1 LQKGLNVDRQL
12 TNSVEDYLKVIYHLS
27 AGGTRVA
34 TGQIA
39 AELGISPASA
49 TDMVQR
55 LAEDSSPLLDYQ
67 KHQGVELTEEG
78 RMAALETIRHHRLLE
93 LFLHEVLGFSWD
105 KVHAEA
111 DRLEHVISEEFE
123 ERVAAVLGDP
133 QRGLHGEPIP
143 SRNLVMPDHNTCA
156 LMDLRPGQRG
166 VIHSVDDDDP
176 GFLRF
181 AEARGL
187 VPGVGFEIIDYS
199 PYDNNLRLRV
209 EDHIEEVVIGASA
222 TGQIQVEVL
231 DADVEKKE

>member
-1 LQKGLNVDRQL
+1 MERRLS
-12 TNSVEDYLKVIYHLS
+12 NSVEDYLKVIYHLS
-27 AGGTRVA
+27 GDGDRVS
-34 TGQIA
+34 TGRIA
-39 AELGISPASA
+39 EELGISPASA

-55 LAEDSSPLLDYQ
+55 LAEEDPPLVDYL
-67 KHQGVELTEEG
+67 KHQGVKLTEVG
-78 RMAALETIRHHRLLE
+78 QNAALEIIRHHRLLE

-105 KVHAEA
+105 RVHAEA

-143 SRNLVMPDHNTCA
+143 SRSLVMPDHDTC
-156 LMDLRPGQRG
+156 LLLDLRPGQHG

-181 AEARGL
+181 AEAKGL
-187 VPGVGFEIIDYS
+187 IPGAGFEVLEFS
-199 PYDNNLRLRV
+199 AYDNNLRMRIDDV
-209 EDHIEEVVIGASA
+209 EEEVVIGASV

-231 DADVEKKE
+231 DHEV